1 MLTLLETYSV
11 QTLDLKLDA
20 FFETQACSSKKSV
33 VKESGQN
40 EQYIE
45 SPFQIIKKHLRW
57 GDNRKRAR
65 TKRKQSRG
73 KRVLPD
79 KKRNR

>member
-11 QTLDLKLDA
+11 QTLDLNLDA

-40 EQYIE
+40 EQYRE
-45 SPFQIIKKHLRW
+45 SPFQIIK
-57 GDNRKRAR
+57 NI
-65 TKRKQSRG
+65 
-73 KRVLPD
+73 
-79 KKRNR
+79 